1 MGRGW
6 HEQGRV
12 MTKRNSFE
20 DFIAC
25 AEHLIKEGYTSN
37 DRLSIRGRS
46 AGGLLMGSVVTMR
59 PDLFKA
65 VVAEVP
71 FVDAINTMLDES
83 IPLTAGEFEEWGNP
97 KIKEHYEY
105 LKTYSPYDN
114 IRETEYPNML
124 VTAGWND
131 SRVQYWEPAKFV
143 AKLREKKTD
152 ENLLILKTHILQGH
166 SGAPGRYDALKYYAF
181 MYAFILDRLGIT
193 E

>member
-1 MGRGW
+1 
-6 HEQGRV
+6 
-12 MTKRNSFE
+12 
-20 DFIAC
+20 
-25 AEHLIKEGYTSN
+25 
-37 DRLSIRGRS
+37 
-46 AGGLLMGSVVTMR
+46 VVTMR